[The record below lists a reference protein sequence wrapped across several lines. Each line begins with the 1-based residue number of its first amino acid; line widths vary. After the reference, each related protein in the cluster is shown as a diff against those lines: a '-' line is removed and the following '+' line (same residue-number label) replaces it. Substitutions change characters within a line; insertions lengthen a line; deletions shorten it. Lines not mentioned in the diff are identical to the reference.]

1 MFQSKEGWRWEVR
14 RTRRSLAQE
23 HFLGGREHTLKWEGP
38 EGCGSLPGD
47 TGWQAQCLSGISSTW
62 PRPPFRGISF
72 LASRDMTLAWVF
84 PSSFII
90 AAFSESPLKKM
101 YYGKLRTF
109 IKAEKIVQWRPTY
122 LSLISDNDLLVAY
135 LSCPSHPPPH
145 LPAPRGLWSKS
156 QSSFQRL
163 EFHCVFLQDSVYK
176 IRTSIYPTTL
186 PLIQQLFNSI
196 KSVFTHPQ
204 LSDNK

>member
-1 MFQSKEGWRWEVR
+1 MTLGTEETKEIPGPGALPGWQGAHPEVR
-14 RTRRSLAQE
+14 GARGIWVPPWRHRVT
-23 HFLGGREHTLKWEGP
+23 
-38 EGCGSLPGD
+38 GSVLDAWPIR
-47 TGWQAQCLSGISSTW
+47 GISSTW
-62 PRPPFRGISF
+62 PHPPSRGISF

-90 AAFSESPLKKM
+90 AALSESPLKQM

-135 LSCPSHPPPH
+135 LNCPRHPPPH
-145 LPAPRGLWSKS
+145 LPAPKGLWSKS